1 MFRRIARLTGAA
13 ALSAGM
19 LAVPASVAF
28 AAPAYVDTSLQASG
42 FTGAS
47 QQTNCSAPV
56 SAAVAGSGSK
66 SMSFTARGTGD
77 TFSAATFSPGAG
89 GTATA
94 AISANGTLIQVTG
107 VSGTTTSA
115 DTLKFKITNSGGCI
129 SVETASITEVAGS
142 LTETDSLDVV
152 VLSASPQ
159 SFVTNDNT
167 TGGVVFHAAG
177 SSALAAFA
185 VSNLPAG
192 LSGSIGLGELLPG
205 TAVPGQYSDVRVAV
219 TDAAGAVAQ
228 GEFNLLVIGNQ
239 AATPYGNNVN
249 PFGNGF
255 DVWQQRAAVNTVIAG
270 WRATMADPATHFL
283 QEPGTVSGAYRYEY
297 APNGTGTGLCV
308 SNPGGGYVGDPGGP
322 TGLVLRGCN
331 LSVFQQFRPG
341 SGHELI
347 SVVNGQVV
355 NPNGAGAQLSTGASR
370 VSWGGSAWTWKDD
383 TSLPA

>member
-1 MFRRIARLTGAA
+1 MLRRIARLAGAA
-13 ALSAGM
+13 ALSAGV
-19 LAVPASVAF
+19 LAVPAGAAF
-28 AAPAYVDTSLQASG
+28 AAPSYVDTSLQVSG

-47 QQTNCSAPV
+47 QKSTCSAPV
-56 SAAVAGSGSK
+56 SAAVAGSGTK
-66 SMSFTARGTGD
+66 TMSFTARGSGD
-77 TFSAATFSPGAG
+77 TFSAATFAEGAG

-94 AISANGTLIQVTG
+94 AISTNGTLIQVTG
-107 VSGTTTSA
+107 LSGTTTSA
-115 DTLKFKITNSGGCI
+115 DTLKFKITNSGCT

-159 SFVTNDNT
+159 SFATNDNT

-177 SSALAAFA
+177 SSALAAFT

-192 LSGSIGLGELLPG
+192 LNGSIGLGELLPG

-219 TDAAGAVAQ
+219 ADAAGAVAQ
-228 GEFNLLVIGNQ
+228 GEFNLLVNGNQ
-239 AATPYGNNVN
+239 TATPYGNNVN

-255 DVWQQRAAVNTVIAG
+255 DVWEQHAAVNTVIVG
-270 WRATMADPATHFL
+270 WRATTADPATHFL

-297 APNGTGTGLCV
+297 APNGSGTGLCV

-331 LSVFQQFRPG
+331 LSLFQQFMPG
-341 SGHELI
+341 TGHELI
-347 SVVNGQVV
+347 SVINGQVV
-355 NPNGAGAQLSTGASR
+355 NPNGAGAQLRTGSSR
-370 VSWGGSAWTWKDD
+370 VSWGGSAWTWKDF